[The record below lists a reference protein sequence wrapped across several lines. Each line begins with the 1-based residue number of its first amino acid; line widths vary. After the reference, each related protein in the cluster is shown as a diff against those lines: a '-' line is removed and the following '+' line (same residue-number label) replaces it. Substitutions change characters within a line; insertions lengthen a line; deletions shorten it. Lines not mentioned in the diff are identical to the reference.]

1 MKSPEGWH
9 VPIRREDVP
18 DTGLHL
24 DLEADEEV
32 RARLAVLA
40 GVLGV
45 GELGVIADVTRHGEG
60 LRMAGRVTA
69 RVTQTCVVT
78 IEPIENTVDEAFDVL
93 FLPPEV
99 AGAAPAGPDPEEV
112 DDTREALVNGAADL
126 GAVATEFFLLG
137 IDRYPR
143 KPGAVFATPVE
154 DRAAES
160 PFAVLERLKDR
171 DGKH

>member
-1 MKSPEGWH
+1 MKRPEGWH
-9 VPIRREDVP
+9 VPVRREDVP

-24 DLEADEEV
+24 NLEADEDV

-40 GVLGV
+40 GVPSVQQLGV
-45 GELGVIADVTRHGEG
+45 NADVTRHGEG

-78 IEPIENTVDEAFDVL
+78 LEPIENTVDEAFDVL
-93 FLPPEV
+93 FLPPDV
-99 AGAAPAGPDPEEV
+99 AGVAPTGPTPEEV

-126 GAVATEFFLLG
+126 GAVATEFLLLG
-137 IDRYPR
+137 IDPYPR
-143 KPGAVFATPVE
+143 KPGAMFAGPPE
-154 DRAAES
+154 DRGADS
-160 PFAVLERLKDR
+160 PFAVLKRLKGR